1 MNIIPI
7 RTPILLTSA
16 GSVSDAT
23 QAAGR
28 LTSAPEKKPYN
39 DRKTTKLLHVLVPS
53 QPNVI
58 IEAATENIMMTFS
71 VPHLSES
78 MLGRSRPKIAV
89 A

>member
-1 MNIIPI
+1 VNIIPI

-16 GSVSDAT
+16 GSVRDAT

-28 LTSAPEKKPYN
+28 LTKAPEKKPYR
-39 DRKTTKLLHVLVPS
+39 DRKTTKLRQVLVPS

-58 IEAATENIMMTFS
+58 TEPARENTVMTLR
-71 VPHLSES
+71 VPNLSES
-78 MLGRSRPKIAV
+78 KLGRRRPKVAV